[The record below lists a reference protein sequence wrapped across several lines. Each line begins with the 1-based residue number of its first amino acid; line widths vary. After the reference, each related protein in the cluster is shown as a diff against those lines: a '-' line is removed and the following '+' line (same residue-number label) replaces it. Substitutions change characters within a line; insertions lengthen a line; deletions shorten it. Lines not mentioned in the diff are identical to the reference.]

1 MSLEDTGPFMRNA
14 IVRSAMGE
22 INHWKG
28 LTTEWE
34 TTQQYQSMNVDKPTF
49 ESYVDSALDEIRAKV
64 DSGDFTVPQNM
75 VGIREMKVN
84 KTDLK
89 RIIKEEIS
97 RLSESY
103 HGAPPDANILP
114 SDPPAHWRPGQRVAW
129 IRLANH
135 PEHGHLAVPDNYK
148 FFLKAHDR
156 LLADYSR
163 DSKDPNQM
171 ASMLAMIAL
180 EAQGLG
186 PPGGTTGYM
195 DLDEKLRGLP
205 PGHVDLSQLS
215 ESRIDLGRWNRMA
228 GTLLC
233 EAGHY
238 QKYVQD
244 PRYRTSGTHAD
255 EEADMWSTDPYPEE
269 EEETE
274 LEGEQAMFDDLEAR
288 AMQGGVQTRFL
299 DWANQ
304 VLVAKGLPTAI
315 PGDDSNLYQIGN
327 SVLHGMPID
336 AWRDGVQPEDY
347 ASEMEVLPP
356 RMRD

>member
-1 MSLEDTGPFMRNA
+1 MKITISQLRKIIREQFQAQSGPAPRTQMSLEDTGPFMRNA

-34 TTQQYQSMNVDKPTF
+34 TTQQYQTMNVDKPTF

-75 VGIREMKVN
+75 VGMREMKIN
-84 KTDLK
+84 KADLK
-89 RIIKEEIS
+89 RMIKEEFS
-97 RLSESY
+97 SLSEVY
-103 HGAPPDANILP
+103 HGDPYAQHGGDPSANILP
-114 SDPPAHWRPGQRVAW
+114 SKPPAHWRPRQRAAW
-129 IRLANH
+129 NKLKAYRSDLAT
-135 PEHGHLAVPDNYK
+135 PDNYGH
-148 FFLKAHDR
+148 FEKAYNKLLVDFERDTHD
-156 LLADYSR
+156 
-163 DSKDPNQM
+163 PEQM
-171 ASMLAMIAL
+171 ASMLSMVAL

-215 ESRIDLGRWNRMA
+215 ESRIDLGRWNKMA

-233 EAGHY
+233 EAS
-238 QKYVQD
+238 D
-244 PRYRTSGTHAD
+244 
-255 EEADMWSTDPYPEE
+255 
-269 EEETE
+269 
-274 LEGEQAMFDDLEAR
+274 LESEQAMFDDFEAR
-288 AMQGGVQTRFL
+288 AMQGRVQARFL

-304 VLVAKGLPTAI
+304 VLVAKGLPTAT

-327 SVLHGMPID
+327 SALHGMPID
-336 AWRDGVQPEDY
+336 AWRAGVQPEDY

-356 RMRD
+356 RMRV